1 MKKLFC
7 LFLSLIIAATSIS
20 AFAAADK
27 DYDLETENSKLIQE
41 AMDYAYLDITSAPSN
56 MKQKILDA
64 RKIIVTTKDW
74 VADGYTAYI
83 EDENGNLL
91 KKIPAFSEVFPGWE
105 LPTDPSPTPTH
116 FWQANAS
123 TYSPSISAIDPNAW
137 LFYRAINNVKLLPA
151 NDDSIIPFW
160 CVYVN
165 PDTIGDKLKSVV
177 TGLKTSQ
184 SCNLHFSNSQTHK
197 MLAYLTYMKT
207 GRTLVM
213 GGVGGLAINAKAST
227 FSTPFGFASFSF
239 YGSERTSNKWD

>member
-1 MKKLFC
+1 
-7 LFLSLIIAATSIS
+7 
-20 AFAAADK
+20 
-27 DYDLETENSKLIQE
+27 
-41 AMDYAYLDITSAPSN
+41 

-160 CVYVN
+160 YVDVSLFN
-165 PDTIGDKLKSVV
+165 IHE
-177 TGLKTSQ
+177 
-184 SCNLHFSNSQTHK
+184 NW
-197 MLAYLTYMKT
+197 AYVSY
-207 GRTLVM
+207 GRCW
-213 GGVGGLAINAKAST
+213 
-227 FSTPFGFASFSF
+227 
-239 YGSERTSNKWD
+239 RTSYQRKSEYIFYPFWLCQF